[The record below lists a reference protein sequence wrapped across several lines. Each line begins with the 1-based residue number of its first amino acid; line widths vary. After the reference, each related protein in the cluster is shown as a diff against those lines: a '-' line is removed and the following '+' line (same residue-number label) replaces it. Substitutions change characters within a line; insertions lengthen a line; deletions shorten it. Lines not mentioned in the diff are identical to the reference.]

1 MCTLCI
7 RIFVFL
13 SCLCPQVYS
22 SHTHHVVCRYWHIMY
37 TGDMTIIFVPVT
49 PCDSV
54 TAWQRDSVTA
64 CYRAKHRN
72 LTSSRSSPTPHHDQS
87 WLLHH
92 HCCPLDTD
100 LGPFQISM
108 STWVINAVV
117 RRGGRRVKTNG
128 APMAPYYWI
137 ESRNRNMMM
146 GEHLA
151 HHFPNLLATY
161 LIFWSGSR
169 SGSV

>member
-1 MCTLCI
+1 MCV
-7 RIFVFL
+7 RYVFVYL
-13 SCLCPQVYS
+13 YS
-22 SHTHHVVCRYWHIMY
+22 SHAYVPKCTAPTPTMLFVDIGTLCTQV
-37 TGDMTIIFVPVT
+37 TIIFVPVT

-151 HHFPNLLATY
+151 HHFPNFLATY